1 MIVIHEG
8 YEGLA
13 RINPDN
19 LMIESVRD
27 LIQQLPRL
35 PVSEMDLLVEITL
48 SLSKVG
54 SQLPGFQSKCQ
65 ILKDWLA
72 ELVSDFVFR
81 VSCGKCRFSQT
92 FLRQIEKTDKVHKR
106 INL

>member
-1 MIVIHEG
+1 MIGIHEG

-35 PVSEMDLLVEITL
+35 PVSEMDLLVEVTL
-48 SLSKVG
+48 SLSKMG
-54 SQLPGFQSKCQ
+54 SQLPRFQSKRQ
-65 ILKDWLA
+65 KLKDWLA

-81 VSCGKCRFSQT
+81 VSSGKCRFSQT
-92 FLRQIEKTDKVHKR
+92 FLGQKR
-106 INL
+106 KS